1 MAILTPLTQ
10 SYNSDMEATITKG
23 LTYCLALPNRA
34 VYVLSEE
41 DIRRNQE
48 RESTKRL
55 KELFL
60 NILERNRGLITNV
73 CEKTG
78 ISRGTYYNW
87 LRTDKEFKEKV
98 DEIMRAK
105 PEMLE
110 DILYVAA
117 AKGDVG
123 AAKFI
128 LSHIHPDYKKQKS
141 EKDTTVNIHHYV
153 HKDSGA
159 KSGSITFSEMIWAEG
174 AKRRKEAL
182 AKMVAEEMR
191 NKILDLEEES

>member
-1 MAILTPLTQ
+1 MKKEPKKKKTSIPK
-10 SYNSDMEATITKG
+10 E
-23 LTYCLALPNRA
+23 RA
-34 VYVLSEE
+34 VYVFTEE
-41 DIRRNQE
+41 EVKRNQE

-60 NILERNRGLITNV
+60 NILEKNRGLISSV

-78 ISRGTYYNW
+78 IARGTYYNW
-87 LRTDKEFKEKV
+87 LKTDKEFKEKV

-117 AKGDVG
+117 VKGDIG

-128 LSHIHPDYKKQKS
+128 LSHTHPDYKKKS
-141 EKDTTVNIHHYV
+141 KNEKDSVVHIYHHV
-153 HKDSGA
+153 DKKPEKQETS
-159 KSGSITFSEMIWAEG
+159 FSQMVWAE
-174 AKRRKEAL
+174 AARRRKEAL
-182 AKMVAEEMR
+182 AKMAAEEVKD
-191 NKILDLEEES
+191 KIPVFEEES